1 VTTLLVLGD
10 TLDPK
15 DTMELSAAEDA
26 KVEVVFV
33 GPFVSGAARSAAV
46 ALPSASW
53 SEADGT
59 YVNFE
64 GRAQRVRRCHLPLH
78 DARPGWRIA
87 ADVAEAAGVAGVAF
101 TSADEAFASLANRV
115 KAFEGLSVSALGL
128 LGVPA
133 PAAAGA

>member
-1 VTTLLVLGD
+1 VLGD

-15 DTMELSAAEDA
+15 DTLELPGSGAAKID
-26 KVEVVFV
+26 VVFV

-64 GRAQRVRRCHLPLH
+64 GRVQRVRRCHLPLH

-87 ADVAEAAGVAGVAF
+87 ADVAEAAGVAGLVFA
-101 TSADEAFASLANRV
+101 SADEVFASLANRV
-115 KAFEGLSVSALGL
+115 RAFESLTVSALGL

-133 PAAAGA
+133 PAAAAGA